1 MTNHFQL
8 EKFHINVKDAVTSE
22 GGLTI
27 VPLDISQKKEWPN
40 IFNKTEKNLGK
51 KKLGSSPTTGI
62 IFASRRADRR
72 PNSLRT
78 CRHYHLTRDFPN
90 QVPGHGQFDCDLDL
104 VWRRRVGIL
113 RYHRRVDS

>member
-40 IFNKTEKNLGK
+40 IFNKTEKK
-51 KKLGSSPTTGI
+51 
-62 IFASRRADRR
+62 
-72 PNSLRT
+72 
-78 CRHYHLTRDFPN
+78 
-90 QVPGHGQFDCDLDL
+90 PG
-104 VWRRRVGIL
+104 
-113 RYHRRVDS
+113 